1 MKKIINNIKD
11 KVAKKDLQE
20 VSLSNKITNST
31 LEEQRQEILNK
42 GRKFKY
48 PVQYSKNKLIINT
61 ILIATILFTGGF
73 ALTVFQLY
81 KVQNDSDLMYRI
93 TSVFP
98 FSVAVIDGSKA
109 SFSDYL
115 LEYRL
120 NMTYINKH
128 KDIVEGAN
136 DIDTLSKHYKRQSLD
151 NTIMNALAAK
161 IAKENNITVSETE
174 VNDYFNQLKK
184 TQNGDIS
191 ENTFYA
197 IVKNNYNIS
206 PSEYRRIFIELPL
219 LRQKV
224 SAFIDKDAENI
235 KNQISQFLK
244 ENKND
249 FSKLVEKFGEKIEV
263 GNSGVVKKTNIDGG
277 KAKRASELNIG
288 GVSEPF
294 ISSSGDG
301 YYFVKTIKKNETDV
315 SYDYIKIPFKEFKN
329 SKYSLIIIGKTI
341 KIYFENNEKEYI
353 ITDNIS
359 YVRFY
364 AIVLGR
370 GRRDRNPTLQI
381 FDSEEKILVEMTIK
395 PIDYYSLKKYFEKYN
410 VRIDNQYREF

>member
-11 KVAKKDLQE
+11 KVTKKDLQE

-61 ILIATILFTGGF
+61 TLIATILFTGGF

-98 FSVAVIDGSKA
+98 FSVANINGSKA
-109 SFSDYL
+109 PFSDYL

-128 KDIVEGAN
+128 KAIVEGAN

-151 NTIMNALAAK
+151 NAIMNALVAK

-244 ENKND
+244 ENNND

-288 GVSEPF
+288 SVSEPF

-301 YYFVKTIKKNETDV
+301 YYFVKTIKKNETNV

-329 SKYSLIIIGKTI
+329 RLDNLKKEGKI
-341 KIYFENNEKEYI
+341 QEYI
-353 ITDNIS
+353 NI
-359 YVRFY
+359 
-364 AIVLGR
+364 
-370 GRRDRNPTLQI
+370 
-381 FDSEEKILVEMTIK
+381 
-395 PIDYYSLKKYFEKYN
+395 
-410 VRIDNQYREF
+410 

>member
-98 FSVAVIDGSKA
+98 FSVAVIDDSKA

-161 IAKENNITVSETE
+161 IARENNITVSETE

-329 SKYSLIIIGKTI
+329 RL
-341 KIYFENNEKEYI
+341 
-353 ITDNIS
+353 DN
-359 YVRFY
+359 
-364 AIVLGR
+364 
-370 GRRDRNPTLQI
+370 
-381 FDSEEKILVEMTIK
+381 
-395 PIDYYSLKKYFEKYN
+395 LKKEGKIQEHIN
-410 VRIDNQYREF
+410 I

>member
-11 KVAKKDLQE
+11 KVTKKDLQE

-61 ILIATILFTGGF
+61 TLIAMILFTGGF

-98 FSVAVIDGSKA
+98 FSVANINGSKA
-109 SFSDYL
+109 PFSDYL

-151 NTIMNALAAK
+151 NVIMNALAAK

-184 TQNGDIS
+184 IQNGDIS

-244 ENKND
+244 ENNND

-288 GVSEPF
+288 SVSEPF

-301 YYFVKTIKKNETDV
+301 YYFVKTIKKNETNV

-329 SKYSLIIIGKTI
+329 RLDNLKKEGKI
-341 KIYFENNEKEYI
+341 QEYI
-353 ITDNIS
+353 NI
-359 YVRFY
+359 
-364 AIVLGR
+364 
-370 GRRDRNPTLQI
+370 
-381 FDSEEKILVEMTIK
+381 
-395 PIDYYSLKKYFEKYN
+395 
-410 VRIDNQYREF
+410 

>member
-11 KVAKKDLQE
+11 KVTKKVPQE

-61 ILIATILFTGGF
+61 TLIATILFTGGF

-98 FSVAVIDGSKA
+98 FSVANINGSKA
-109 SFSDYL
+109 PFSDYL

-151 NTIMNALAAK
+151 NVIMNALAAK

-244 ENKND
+244 ENNND

-288 GVSEPF
+288 SVSEPF

-301 YYFVKTIKKNETDV
+301 YYFVKTIKKNETNV

-329 SKYSLIIIGKTI
+329 RLDNLKKEGKI
-341 KIYFENNEKEYI
+341 QEYI
-353 ITDNIS
+353 NI
-359 YVRFY
+359 
-364 AIVLGR
+364 
-370 GRRDRNPTLQI
+370 
-381 FDSEEKILVEMTIK
+381 
-395 PIDYYSLKKYFEKYN
+395 
-410 VRIDNQYREF
+410 

>member
-11 KVAKKDLQE
+11 KVTKKDLQE

-61 ILIATILFTGGF
+61 TLIAMILFTGGF

-98 FSVAVIDGSKA
+98 FSVANINGSKA
-109 SFSDYL
+109 PFSDYL

-151 NTIMNALAAK
+151 NVIMNALAAK

-244 ENKND
+244 ENNND

-288 GVSEPF
+288 SVSEPF

-301 YYFVKTIKKNETDV
+301 YYFVKTIKKNETNV

-329 SKYSLIIIGKTI
+329 RLDNLKKEGKI
-341 KIYFENNEKEYI
+341 QEYI
-353 ITDNIS
+353 NI
-359 YVRFY
+359 
-364 AIVLGR
+364 
-370 GRRDRNPTLQI
+370 
-381 FDSEEKILVEMTIK
+381 
-395 PIDYYSLKKYFEKYN
+395 
-410 VRIDNQYREF
+410 

>member
-11 KVAKKDLQE
+11 KVTKKDLQE

-61 ILIATILFTGGF
+61 TLIATILFTGGF

-98 FSVAVIDGSKA
+98 FSVANINGSKA
-109 SFSDYL
+109 PFSDYL

-151 NTIMNALAAK
+151 NAIMNALAAK

-184 TQNGDIS
+184 TLNGDIS
-191 ENTFYA
+191 ENIFYA

-244 ENKND
+244 ENNND

-288 GVSEPF
+288 SVSEPF

-329 SKYSLIIIGKTI
+329 RLDNLKKEGKI
-341 KIYFENNEKEYI
+341 QEYI
-353 ITDNIS
+353 NI
-359 YVRFY
+359 
-364 AIVLGR
+364 
-370 GRRDRNPTLQI
+370 
-381 FDSEEKILVEMTIK
+381 
-395 PIDYYSLKKYFEKYN
+395 
-410 VRIDNQYREF
+410 

>member
-11 KVAKKDLQE
+11 KVTKKDLKE

-61 ILIATILFTGGF
+61 TLIATILFTGGF
-73 ALTVFQLY
+73 ALTIFQLY

-93 TSVFP
+93 TSVSP
-98 FSVAVIDGSKA
+98 FYVASIDGSKA

-244 ENKND
+244 ENNND

-288 GVSEPF
+288 SVSEPF

-329 SKYSLIIIGKTI
+329 RLDNLKKEGKI
-341 KIYFENNEKEYI
+341 QEYI
-353 ITDNIS
+353 NI
-359 YVRFY
+359 
-364 AIVLGR
+364 
-370 GRRDRNPTLQI
+370 
-381 FDSEEKILVEMTIK
+381 
-395 PIDYYSLKKYFEKYN
+395 
-410 VRIDNQYREF
+410 

>member
-11 KVAKKDLQE
+11 KVTKKVPQE

-61 ILIATILFTGGF
+61 TLIATILFTGGF

-98 FSVAVIDGSKA
+98 FSVANINGSKA
-109 SFSDYL
+109 PFSDYL

-136 DIDTLSKHYKRQSLD
+136 DIDTLSKRYKRQSLD
-151 NTIMNALAAK
+151 NAIMNALAAK

-244 ENKND
+244 ENNND

-288 GVSEPF
+288 SVSEPF

-301 YYFVKTIKKNETDV
+301 YYFVKTIKKNETNV

-329 SKYSLIIIGKTI
+329 RLDNLKKEGKI
-341 KIYFENNEKEYI
+341 QEYI
-353 ITDNIS
+353 NI
-359 YVRFY
+359 
-364 AIVLGR
+364 
-370 GRRDRNPTLQI
+370 
-381 FDSEEKILVEMTIK
+381 
-395 PIDYYSLKKYFEKYN
+395 
-410 VRIDNQYREF
+410 

>member
-11 KVAKKDLQE
+11 KVTKKDLQE

-61 ILIATILFTGGF
+61 TLIATILFTGGF

-98 FSVAVIDGSKA
+98 FSVANINGSKA
-109 SFSDYL
+109 PFSDYL

-151 NTIMNALAAK
+151 NAIMNALVAK

-244 ENKND
+244 ENNND

-288 GVSEPF
+288 SVSEPF

-301 YYFVKTIKKNETDV
+301 YYFVKTIKKNETNV

-329 SKYSLIIIGKTI
+329 RLDNLKKEGKI
-341 KIYFENNEKEYI
+341 QEYI
-353 ITDNIS
+353 NI
-359 YVRFY
+359 
-364 AIVLGR
+364 
-370 GRRDRNPTLQI
+370 
-381 FDSEEKILVEMTIK
+381 
-395 PIDYYSLKKYFEKYN
+395 
-410 VRIDNQYREF
+410 

>member
-161 IAKENNITVSETE
+161 IANNI
-174 VNDYFNQLKK
+174 
-184 TQNGDIS
+184 
-191 ENTFYA
+191 
-197 IVKNNYNIS
+197 
-206 PSEYRRIFIELPL
+206 
-219 LRQKV
+219 
-224 SAFIDKDAENI
+224 
-235 KNQISQFLK
+235 
-244 ENKND
+244 
-249 FSKLVEKFGEKIEV
+249 
-263 GNSGVVKKTNIDGG
+263 
-277 KAKRASELNIG
+277 KRS
-288 GVSEPF
+288 
-294 ISSSGDG
+294 
-301 YYFVKTIKKNETDV
+301 
-315 SYDYIKIPFKEFKN
+315 
-329 SKYSLIIIGKTI
+329 
-341 KIYFENNEKEYI
+341 
-353 ITDNIS
+353 
-359 YVRFY
+359 
-364 AIVLGR
+364 
-370 GRRDRNPTLQI
+370 
-381 FDSEEKILVEMTIK
+381 
-395 PIDYYSLKKYFEKYN
+395 
-410 VRIDNQYREF
+410 

>member
-11 KVAKKDLQE
+11 KVTKKDPQE

-61 ILIATILFTGGF
+61 TLIATILFTGGF

-98 FSVAVIDGSKA
+98 FSVANINGSKA
-109 SFSDYL
+109 PFSDYL

-151 NTIMNALAAK
+151 NVIMNALAAK

-244 ENKND
+244 ENNND

-288 GVSEPF
+288 SVSEPF

-301 YYFVKTIKKNETDV
+301 YYFVKTIKKNETNV

-329 SKYSLIIIGKTI
+329 RLDNLKKEGKI
-341 KIYFENNEKEYI
+341 QEYI
-353 ITDNIS
+353 NI
-359 YVRFY
+359 
-364 AIVLGR
+364 
-370 GRRDRNPTLQI
+370 
-381 FDSEEKILVEMTIK
+381 
-395 PIDYYSLKKYFEKYN
+395 
-410 VRIDNQYREF
+410 

>member
-11 KVAKKDLQE
+11 KVTKKDLQE

-61 ILIATILFTGGF
+61 TLIAMILFTGGF

-98 FSVAVIDGSKA
+98 FSVASIDSSKA

-136 DIDTLSKHYKRQSLD
+136 DIDTLSKRYKRQSLD
-151 NTIMNALAAK
+151 NAIMNALVAK

-244 ENKND
+244 ENNND

-288 GVSEPF
+288 SVSEPF

-301 YYFVKTIKKNETDV
+301 YYFVKTIKKNETNV

-329 SKYSLIIIGKTI
+329 RLDNLKKEGKI
-341 KIYFENNEKEYI
+341 QEYI
-353 ITDNIS
+353 NI
-359 YVRFY
+359 
-364 AIVLGR
+364 
-370 GRRDRNPTLQI
+370 
-381 FDSEEKILVEMTIK
+381 
-395 PIDYYSLKKYFEKYN
+395 
-410 VRIDNQYREF
+410 